1 MGDTRN
7 FSRSYRRRLPA
18 EVLLD
23 AVAQVTGTRESFTGL
38 PEGSRALQTWNH
50 MLSSEFL
57 DAFGRPNSSA
67 ECPCE
72 RDARPSMVQALHMM
86 NSTKLN
92 TKVIAT
98 DGRARLLAA
107 SKASEEAIVTDLY
120 LSTYNRK
127 PTDEELALA
136 KTAFTAKAA
145 TRQSATEDILWAL
158 LNSAEFVFNH

>member
-1 MGDTRN
+1 
-7 FSRSYRRRLPA
+7 F
-18 EVLLD
+18 D
-23 AVAQVTGTRESFTGL
+23 AVTQATGSKENFTGL

-50 MLSSEFL
+50 KLDSEFM

-92 TKVIAT
+92 AKVTAGN
-98 DGRARLLAA
+98 GRARLLAA
-107 SKASEEAIVTDLY
+107 SKATEEQIVTDLY
-120 LSTYNRK
+120 LSTYSRR
-127 PTDEELALA
+127 PTTVELALA
-136 KTAFTAKAA
+136 QKAFAARDA
-145 TRQSATEDILWAL
+145 TRQSAVEDILWAL

>member
-1 MGDTRN
+1 
-7 FSRSYRRRLPA
+7 
-18 EVLLD
+18 
-23 AVAQVTGTRESFTGL
+23 
-38 PEGSRALQTWNH
+38 

-92 TKVIAT
+92 TKVVAS

-107 SKASEEAIVTDLY
+107 SKATPEEIIRDLY
-120 LSTYNRK
+120 LSAYNR
-127 PTDEELALA
+127 PPAAEELALA
-136 KTAFTAKAA
+136 LKAFTAKDA
-145 TRQSATEDILWAL
+145 TRQSAAEDILWAL

>member
-1 MGDTRN
+1 
-7 FSRSYRRRLPA
+7 
-18 EVLLD
+18 
-23 AVAQVTGTRESFTGL
+23 VTGTRESFTGL

-50 MLSSEFL
+50 MLTSEFL

-92 TKVIAT
+92 TKVIAS

-107 SKASEEAIVTDLY
+107 SNATSEAIVTDLY
-120 LSTYNRK
+120 LSAYNRK
-127 PTDEELALA
+127 PTTEELAIATKVFAA
-136 KTAFTAKAA
+136 KGT
-145 TRQSATEDILWAL
+145 TRQSAAEDILWAL